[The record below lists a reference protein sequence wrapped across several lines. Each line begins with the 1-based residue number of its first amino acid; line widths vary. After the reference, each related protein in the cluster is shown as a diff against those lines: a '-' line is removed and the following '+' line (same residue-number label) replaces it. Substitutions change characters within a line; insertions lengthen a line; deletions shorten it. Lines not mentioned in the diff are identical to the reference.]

1 MREEYVQLFTKNKL
15 LLAIVLFIL
24 LSLGLVS
31 LSGGFILIKS
41 KNDIEGYVVPA
52 NIEDGTELDEV
63 TTPINITK
71 GGWGLIYKPLG
82 EYKLELRD
90 NELKTR
96 YSRDITPF
104 SWHIIDAS
112 FSKQLKADN
121 LGLSPSDCVHEPKNK
136 KQTIYF
142 FCNKFTDNQYF
153 ASSTADG
160 SAYKDIPTGLV
171 TKQYQDGLLSVFE
184 GTGESPISMSRLDFR
199 TSPAQ
204 QKWSG
209 DSSLEKY
216 YSDMN
221 PNYFATEQDSPRFAF
236 FNKDTNEVLVYDN
249 FQDTAA
255 RKIDVSSYVEDSD
268 GVNLEFRLHSNTL
281 YILNTV
287 NRDALE
293 GVGDISPQKVGFS
306 NQSISAVSLQTGKK
320 LDTTI
325 EIPVSS
331 PIKSI
336 DIDGS
341 GNALANTQK
350 GESADA
356 VVYKYQ
362 NKAVQE
368 YKLPSDM
375 ISNACWFKDS
385 FVYLSADSGE
395 LYLHSDKDN
404 SSRMMYSNP
413 SDNVVGIQCREG
425 GVYFLS
431 LSKDSQQNSSD
442 YRWFRLTD
450 SELQS
455 GDVAP
460 EGVLPIINDSLTGID
475 WAYQYKNIL
484 YITLQKNNTCTVTLG
499 DRSTLAT
506 NLSLLGIDSSEYRL
520 VVTRTC

>member
-1 MREEYVQLFTKNKL
+1 MREEYVQLFTKNKV

-24 LSLGLVS
+24 LSLGLIS

-41 KNDIEGYVVPA
+41 KTAIEGYIVPA

-104 SWHIIDAS
+104 SWHVIDTS
-112 FSKQLKADN
+112 FSKQLKAEN
-121 LGLSPSDCVHEPKNK
+121 LGLSSSDCIHEPKNK

-153 ASSTADG
+153 ASSTIDG
-160 SAYKDIPTGLV
+160 SVYKDMPAGLV

-184 GTGESPISMSRLDFR
+184 GTGESPISMSFLDFR
-199 TSPAQ
+199 TSPTQ

-209 DSSLEKY
+209 GSSLERY
-216 YSDMN
+216 YGDMN

-236 FNKDTNEVLVYDN
+236 FDKDTKEVFVYDD
-249 FQDTAA
+249 FQDATA
-255 RKIDVSSYVEDSD
+255 RTIDVSSYVEGGDD
-268 GVNLEFRLHSNTL
+268 VNLEFRLHNDTL
-281 YILNTV
+281 YVLNTV
-287 NRDALE
+287 NRDSLE

-306 NQSISAVSLQTGKK
+306 KQSIIAISLQTGEN
-320 LDTTI
+320 LGAAI

-331 PIKSI
+331 PIKTI
-336 DIDGS
+336 DIDGA
-341 GNALANTQK
+341 GNTLINTQK

-362 NKAVQE
+362 NKTRHE

-375 ISNACWFKDS
+375 VSNACWFNDS

-395 LYLHSDKDN
+395 LYLHSDNDN
-404 SSRMMYSNP
+404 SSRMIYSNP

-425 GVYFLS
+425 GVYFLT
-431 LSKDSQQNSSD
+431 LPKDSQQNSSD
-442 YRWFRLTD
+442 YRWFRLTKNEMQG
-450 SELQS
+450 S
-455 GDVAP
+455 DVTP
-460 EGVLPIINDSLTGID
+460 ESIMPIIDDSLTGID
-475 WAYQYKNIL
+475 WAYQYKNKL
-484 YITLQKNNTCTVTLG
+484 YVTLQKNNTCTVTPS
-499 DRSTLAT
+499 DKSTLAA
-506 NLSLLGIDSSEYRL
+506 NLSLLGIDHSEYQL
-520 VVTRTC
+520 VITRSC